1 MTDRLNEQQA
11 AVVNHTDGP
20 VLVIAAPGSGKT
32 KTLVERTVHLIQSG
46 VSSER
51 IMIATFTEK
60 AAKELVTRIS
70 NRLLEEGISANLSEM
85 YIGTLHSLFLR
96 FLEEHREF
104 TRLKNGYR
112 LLDEFEQSF
121 IIYKNIGRFT
131 HGGYNTS
138 DLTGNR
144 FNYWDQATSIAK
156 RVNVVSEEMLD
167 IEQLKKSKDEAVQA
181 LAHCYEI
188 YSEILADE
196 NALDFSTIQ
205 KEMLSMITTYPEVLA
220 TIQEKLQYIMID
232 EYQDT
237 NTIQERILLLL
248 AEKHHNICVVGDDDQ
263 GLYRFRGATIRNILE
278 FDKNF
283 AKNEC
288 NIYFLTTNYRSHPE
302 IINFYKRWMNDQDW
316 EFNGNT
322 YRFPKDIKSCDRK
335 FPDTAAVVKVYSIDN
350 TDDYNAE
357 VLSFIKTLEAKN
369 VISDYNQIAFLY
381 KSVKND
387 KVIAL
392 ANYLEDNGI
401 RVFSPRS
408 DLFFHRDEV
417 RMIIGAFLKIGRA
430 SCRERV

>member
-1 MTDRLNEQQA
+1 MTDTLNSQQA

-46 VSSER
+46 VSSDS

-121 IIYKNIGRFT
+121 IIYKNISRFT

-144 FNYWDQATSIAK
+144 YNYWDQATSIAK

-167 IEQLKKSKDEAVQA
+167 VEQLKKSKDEAVQA

-205 KEMLSMITTYPEVLA
+205 MEMLTMITTYPEVLA
-220 TIQEKLQYIMID
+220 AIQEKLQYIMID
-232 EYQDT
+232 EYQDPT
-237 NTIQERILLLL
+237 
-248 AEKHHNICVVGDDDQ
+248 
-263 GLYRFRGATIRNILE
+263 
-278 FDKNF
+278 
-283 AKNEC
+283 
-288 NIYFLTTNYRSHPE
+288 
-302 IINFYKRWMNDQDW
+302 
-316 EFNGNT
+316 
-322 YRFPKDIKSCDRK
+322 
-335 FPDTAAVVKVYSIDN
+335 
-350 TDDYNAE
+350 
-357 VLSFIKTLEAKN
+357 
-369 VISDYNQIAFLY
+369 
-381 KSVKND
+381 
-387 KVIAL
+387 
-392 ANYLEDNGI
+392 GI
-401 RVFSPRS
+401 
-408 DLFFHRDEV
+408 
-417 RMIIGAFLKIGRA
+417 
-430 SCRERV
+430 